1 MKLKKKIAVS
11 ETGFIF
17 DPTTGDS
24 FSLNP
29 TAAEILNLLKDGKNE
44 KEIKKVIIANYDV
57 DESTFERSFLDF
69 MAMLRLY
76 NMIEEHEEN

>member
-44 KEIKKVIIANYDV
+44 KEIKKVIMEGYNV

-76 NMIEEHEEN
+76 NMIEEDEKN

>member
-44 KEIKKVIIANYDV
+44 KEIKKIIMTSYDV

>member
-29 TAAEILNLLKDGKNE
+29 SAAEILNLLKDGKNE
-44 KEIKKVIIANYDV
+44 KEIKKEIMAGYDV

-76 NMIEEHEEN
+76 NMIEENEEN

>member
-44 KEIKKVIIANYDV
+44 KEIKKEIMAEYDV

>member
-1 MKLKKKIAVS
+1 MNLKKKIAVS

-29 TAAEILNLLKDGKNE
+29 VAAEILTLLKDGKNE
-44 KEIKKVIIANYDV
+44 EEIKKYFLKEYDV
-57 DESTFERSFLDF
+57 DEPTFDRSYLDF
-69 MAMLRLY
+69 IAMLRLY
-76 NMIEEHEEN
+76 NMVEENEKD

>member
-17 DPTTGDS
+17 DPTSGDS

-29 TAAEILNLLKDGKNE
+29 VAAEILTLMKEGKSE
-44 KEIKKVIIANYDV
+44 EEIKKYFIKNYEV
-57 DESTFERSFLDF
+57 DESTFERSYFDF
-69 MAMLRLY
+69 IAMLRLY
-76 NMIEEHEEN
+76 NMIEENEKN

>member
-29 TAAEILNLLKDGKNE
+29 TATEILNLLKEGKNE
-44 KEIKKVIIANYDV
+44 KEIKKEITENYDV
-57 DESTFERSFLDF
+57 DETTFERSFLDF
-69 MAMLRLY
+69 IAMLRLY

>member
-1 MKLKKKIAVS
+1 MNLKKKIAVS

-29 TAAEILNLLKDGKNE
+29 VAAEILTLLKDGKKE
-44 KEIKKVIIANYDV
+44 DEIKKHFLKEYDV
-57 DESTFERSFLDF
+57 DEPTFDRCYLDF
-69 MAMLRLY
+69 VAMLRLY
-76 NMIEEHEEN
+76 NMVEENEKD

>member
-29 TAAEILNLLKDGKNE
+29 SAAEILNLLKEGKNE
-44 KEIKKVIIANYDV
+44 KEIKKEIMASYDV

-76 NMIEEHEEN
+76 NMIEDHEEN

>member
-24 FSLNP
+24 YSLNP
-29 TAAEILNLLKDGKNE
+29 TAIDILTLLKEGKSE
-44 KEIKKVIIANYDV
+44 KEIKKNMIENYDV
-57 DESTFERSFLDF
+57 DETTFDRNYLDF
-69 MAMLRLY
+69 IAMLRLY
-76 NMIEEHEEN
+76 NMIDENEKK

>member
-29 TAAEILNLLKDGKNE
+29 TAVEILTLFKEGKTE
-44 KEIKKVIIANYDV
+44 KEIKKVILENYNI
-57 DESTFERSFLDF
+57 DESTFERSYLDF

-76 NMIEEHEEN
+76 NMLEEHEEK

>member
-44 KEIKKVIIANYDV
+44 KEIKKAIMEGYNV

-76 NMIEEHEEN
+76 NMIEEDEKN